1 MQDVITKYVYL
12 NVTMET
18 HATPISRY
26 STLQVINTTQ
36 GSRDCSGCYS
46 NTTDGII
53 LNRLIT
59 IYYYSDR
66 HGW

>member
-36 GSRDCSGCYS
+36 MAQE
-46 NTTDGII
+46 IA
-53 LNRLIT
+53 
-59 IYYYSDR
+59 
-66 HGW
+66 